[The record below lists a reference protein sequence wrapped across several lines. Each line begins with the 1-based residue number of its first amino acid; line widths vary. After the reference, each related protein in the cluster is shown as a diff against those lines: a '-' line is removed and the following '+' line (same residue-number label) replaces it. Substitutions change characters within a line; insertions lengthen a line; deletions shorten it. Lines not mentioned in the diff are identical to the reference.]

1 MKAFYS
7 DRFVLPLPSGHR
19 FPMQKYRMLR
29 EAVAVSLSDVVFEE
43 APTTSDGV
51 LALAHHPGYIQRVS
65 GGLLS
70 ESEQKTIGFPWS
82 PDMVERS
89 RRSAG
94 ATIAACRAALE
105 GGVGVNL
112 AGGTHH
118 AHADRGQGFCVFN
131 DAAIAARL
139 MQAERRV
146 SRVAIVDLDV
156 HQGDGTAAILE
167 KDESVFTLSMHGE
180 HNYPFDKA
188 CSDLDV
194 ALPDGTGDRDYLAG
208 LDSALSEMF
217 ARFAPELL
225 IFLAGADPYEG
236 DRLGRLRL
244 SMAGLAA
251 RDTMVMEAA
260 RARDLPVAI
269 AMAGGYGRV
278 IEETVAVHLQTI
290 RIAAQ
295 YCRGMELA

>member
-1 MKAFYS
+1 
-7 DRFVLPLPSGHR
+7 
-19 FPMQKYRMLR
+19 MLR
-29 EAVAVSLSDVVFEE
+29 EAVAASLSDVVFEE